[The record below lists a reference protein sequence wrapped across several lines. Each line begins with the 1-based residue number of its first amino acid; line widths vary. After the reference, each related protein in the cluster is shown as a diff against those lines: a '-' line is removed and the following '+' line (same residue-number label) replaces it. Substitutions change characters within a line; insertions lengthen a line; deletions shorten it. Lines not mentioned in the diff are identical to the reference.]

1 VPTPTAPPP
10 PAVDPPLADFDWSAN
25 GLSVHF
31 RNRTKNAVSWTWSFG
46 DGDTSTAR
54 NPTHVYD
61 DAGAYTVQL
70 TAISATGDTAS
81 HTASVT
87 VQP

>member
-1 VPTPTAPPP
+1 MPTPTATPP
-10 PAVDPPLADFDWSAN
+10 PAADPPQADFDWSMN

-54 NPTHVYD
+54 NPTHAYD
-61 DAGAYTVQL
+61 SPGSYTVTL
-70 TAISATGDTAS
+70 RATSSSGDE
-81 HTASVT
+81 ASVSE
-87 VQP
+87 VIPVG

>member
-1 VPTPTAPPP
+1 MPTPTATPP
-10 PAVDPPLADFDWSAN
+10 PAADPPQADFDWSTN

-54 NPTHVYD
+54 NPTHAYD
-61 DAGAYTVQL
+61 SPGSYTVTL
-70 TAISATGDTAS
+70 RATSSSGDEAS
-81 HTASVT
+81 LSEVIP
-87 VQP
+87 VG